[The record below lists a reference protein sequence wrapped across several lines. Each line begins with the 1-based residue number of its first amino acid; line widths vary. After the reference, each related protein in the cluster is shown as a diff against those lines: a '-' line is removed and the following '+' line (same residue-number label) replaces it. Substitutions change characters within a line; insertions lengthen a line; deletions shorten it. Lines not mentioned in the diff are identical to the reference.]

1 VIRECH
7 LHLGVY
13 FEVLTLLGLAM
24 VLMAIIYSVGRVM
37 HFNERWI
44 ILELRVLVKT
54 AQKL

>member
-1 VIRECH
+1 
-7 LHLGVY
+7 
-13 FEVLTLLGLAM
+13 M